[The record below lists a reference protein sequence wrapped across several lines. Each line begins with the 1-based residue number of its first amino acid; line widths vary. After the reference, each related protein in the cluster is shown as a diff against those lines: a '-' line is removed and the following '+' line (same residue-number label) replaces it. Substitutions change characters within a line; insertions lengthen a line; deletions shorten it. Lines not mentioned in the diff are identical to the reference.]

1 MAAAGKKTLC
11 RHIRN
16 REDPGDEVES
26 FYYSV
31 KFLDTILMI
40 HRCCCRNP
48 RRQSDVSSLISAL
61 DTTLKMSNV
70 SVDRESPDVDN
81 APEKDED
88 NEPLDIPFGQLCAMF
103 FLFFSDETLPVFSIA
118 S

>member
-1 MAAAGKKTLC
+1 
-11 RHIRN
+11 
-16 REDPGDEVES
+16 
-26 FYYSV
+26 
-31 KFLDTILMI
+31 MI
-40 HRCCCRNP
+40 YRCCCRNP

-88 NEPLDIPFGQLCAMF
+88 NEPLDIPFGQLCMIFSFF
-103 FLFFSDETLPVFSIA
+103 FLDKTLPVLYIA